1 MRKIFLTTCVVL
13 LSFPGWSQ
21 QKKSKKPTGKAAA
34 PVIKKPLNHNVY
46 DFWQDNTERFVSNDG
61 RFFVYGQ
68 NPQEGDGKIVI
79 REISNARIDSVPR
92 GSGARITADSEF
104 ALFKIKPQL
113 NLVKDAKRA
122 KKKKEELPKDS
133 LAIYNLKARTVQKIP
148 GVSSFKVPEKAGSWV
163 AYQLEA
169 VVPPKEKKDTTAKAL
184 KPAKAP
190 KKESEENGYKLI
202 VQDLKTGKLET
213 FAYVKEYEV
222 SEDGKWLAFATAG
235 NDSTLKAGVY
245 VWEAGANALK
255 LIHEGLSKH
264 KFSKLAFAKTTGQ
277 LAFIADADTNSKTQ
291 VRLPK
296 LYYWNQP
303 AEKATLIAD
312 ETNQPGVSGWLV
324 SANYAPEF
332 SRDGTKLYFGT
343 NPKPVVAD
351 TTLLPDE
358 IVNVEVWH
366 WQDKNLQTR
375 QKVTLEQDK
384 KRSHLAIYHTDSKKL
399 VQLGNE
405 NLTRTQLVNEGNA
418 DFVLATSDGK
428 YSHEHWDWNP
438 KQDVYIINS
447 QDGSEKLLKEKL
459 EGNVRMSPEGKYA
472 YWFSNPDTAWFAY
485 DVAKGQTIQL
495 TDNKTVNFADELDDH
510 PDFPN
515 PYGLAG
521 WTKGDES
528 ALINDRYDIWE
539 VSPSAPQKI
548 RKLTNGRP
556 DKREFRYVTLDRDE
570 RNIDM
575 AKPLL
580 LSSVHEITKQQGYYR
595 LNTANTTIARLYEG
609 DFKTGY
615 GVLKAKNGEQLF
627 FTKETF
633 QNYPDWYVADPD
645 FKSVTKITTTN
656 PQQDQYS
663 WGSVELVSW
672 LAGDGTPLQ
681 GLLYKPENF
690 DPAKKYPMM
699 VYYYEKNTENLHS
712 HFAPKPIRSYINFSY
727 FTSNGYI
734 VFVPDIVYKIGYPGQ
749 SAYNCLIPGVLSQID
764 KGFVDR
770 DRIGISG
777 HSWGG
782 YQTAYLV
789 TQTDLFR
796 AAEAGAPVSNM
807 TSAYGGIRWD
817 TGLTRQAQYE
827 KTQSRIGGTLWEKP
841 MQYIENS
848 PLFYAPKVN
857 TPLLMMHND
866 EDGAVPWYQGIEY
879 YMALKRLGK
888 PVWMLNYN
896 GEKHGLGKRQ
906 NMKDFAV
913 RMYQYFD
920 YYLKDGP
927 LPSWLGE
934 GLPYVEKGINQH
946 LEPMKK

>member
-1 MRKIFLTTCVVL
+1 MRKIVLTTCVVL
-13 LSFPGWSQ
+13 LSFHGWSQ
-21 QKKSKKPTGKAAA
+21 QKQRKKTIDKTNLVTP
-34 PVIKKPLNHNVY
+34 KKTLTHSVY
-46 DFWQDNTERFVSNDG
+46 DFWQENTERFVSNDG
-61 RFFVYGQ
+61 KYFVYGQ
-68 NPQEGDGKIVI
+68 NPQEGDGKIIICELVT
-79 REISNARIDSVPR
+79 ARVDSVSR
-92 GSGARITADSEF
+92 GSGARLTEDSEF
-104 ALFKIKPQL
+104 AVFKIKPQL
-113 NLVKDAKRA
+113 DLVKAAKRA

-133 LAIYNLKARTVQKIP
+133 LAIYNLKTRTVQKIA
-148 GVSSFKVPEKAGSWV
+148 GVSSFKLPEKGGSWV
-163 AYQLEA
+163 VYQLEA
-169 VVPPKEKKDTTAKAL
+169 VVAPKEKKDSTAKAV
-184 KPAKAP
+184 KPAKSP
-190 KKESEENGYKLI
+190 KKESEENGYRLI
-202 VQDLKTGKLET
+202 VHDLKSGTQET
-213 FAYVKEYEV
+213 FVYVKEYEV

-235 NDSTLKAGVY
+235 NDSTVKAGVY
-245 VWEAGANALK
+245 IYDAVSKATK

-264 KFSKLAFAKTTGQ
+264 RFTKLSFAKTTDQ
-277 LAFIADADTNSKTQ
+277 LAFVADADTNSKTQ
-291 VRLPK
+291 IRLPK
-296 LYYWNQP
+296 LYYWKNGSD
-303 AEKATLIAD
+303 KAQLIAD
-312 ETNQPGVSGWLV
+312 ESNQPGAAGWLV
-324 SANYAPEF
+324 SANYTPEF
-332 SRDGTKLYFGT
+332 SKDGTKLFFGT

-384 KRSHLAIYHTDSKKL
+384 KRSNLAVYHTESKKL

-405 NLTRTQLVNEGNA
+405 SLTKTQLVNEGNA
-418 DFVLATSDGK
+418 AFVLATSDEK

-438 KQDVYIINS
+438 KEDVYLIS
-447 QDGSEKLLKEKL
+447 TQDGTQKLVKQKL
-459 EGNVRMSPEGKYA
+459 QGNVRISPEGRYA

-495 TDNKTVNFADELDDH
+495 TTNKTVSFADELDDH

-515 PYGLAG
+515 PYGFAG
-521 WTKGDES
+521 WTKGDET

-539 VSPSAPQKI
+539 VSPSSPQNIK
-548 RKLTNGRP
+548 RLTNGRSE
-556 DKREFRYVTLDRDE
+556 KREYRYIKLDREE
-570 RNIDM
+570 RNIDIT
-575 AKPLL
+575 KPML
-580 LSSVHEITKQQGYYR
+580 LSSVYESTKQQGYFR
-595 LNTANTTIARLYEG
+595 LDPATGAVIRLHEG
-609 DFKTGY
+609 DFKTGF
-615 GVLKAKNGEQLF
+615 GVLKAKNADQLF

-633 QNYPDWYVADPD
+633 KHYPDWYVADPE
-645 FKSVTKITTTN
+645 FKTITKITTTN
-656 PQQDQYS
+656 PQQNQYL
-663 WGSVELVSW
+663 WGEVELVNW

-690 DPAKKYPMM
+690 DPKKKYPMM
-699 VYYYEKNTENLHS
+699 VYYYEKNSDNFHS

-727 FTSNGYI
+727 FTSNGYL

-789 TQTDLFR
+789 GQTDLFK

-827 KTQSRIGGTLWEKP
+827 RTQSRIGGTLWEKP

-913 RMYQYFD
+913 RLYQYFD

-927 LPSWLGE
+927 LPSWLAE
-934 GLPYVEKGINQH
+934 GLPYIEKGINQH
-946 LEPMKK
+946 LEPVKK

>member
-1 MRKIFLTTCVVL
+1 MRRTFLTACIIFL
-13 LSFPGWSQ
+13 SIPGWSQ
-21 QKKSKKPTGKAAA
+21 QKKSKNTTGKKVV
-34 PVIKKPLNHNVY
+34 PVSKKPLDHSVY
-46 DFWQDNTERFVSNDG
+46 DFWQENTEMFVSNDG
-61 RFFVYGQ
+61 KYFVYGQ

-79 REISNARIDSVPR
+79 REVATARVDSIPR
-92 GSGARITADSEF
+92 GSGARLTADSDF
-104 ALFKIKPQL
+104 AVFKIKPQL
-113 NLVKDAKRA
+113 NLVKEAKRA

-133 LAIYNLKARTVQKIP
+133 LAIYNLRTRTVQKIA
-148 GVSSFKVPEKAGSWV
+148 GVSSFKLPEKGGSWI

-169 VVPPKEKKDTTAKAL
+169 VVAPKVKKDSTAKL
-184 KPAKAP
+184 AKTP
-190 KKESEENGYKLI
+190 KKESEENGFKLI
-202 VQDLKTGKLET
+202 VQNLKSGKQET
-213 FAYVKEYEV
+213 FVYVKEYEV

-235 NDSTLKAGVY
+235 NDSTVTAGVY
-245 VWEAGANALK
+245 VWDSDSQTTK

-264 KFSKLAFAKTTGQ
+264 KFSKLSFAKTTAQ
-277 LAFIADADTNSKTQ
+277 LAFIADADTNTKTQ
-291 VRLPK
+291 IRLPK
-296 LYYWNQP
+296 LYYWNNGTD
-303 AEKATLIAD
+303 KAQLIAD
-312 ETNQPGVSGWLV
+312 ETNQPGNAGSLI

-343 NPKPVVAD
+343 NPKPIVAD
-351 TTLLPDE
+351 TTLLPEE

-384 KRSHLAIYHTDSKKL
+384 KRSDLAVYHIGSKKM
-399 VQLGNE
+399 VQLGNV
-405 NLTRTQLVNEGNA
+405 NMTRTQLVNEGNA
-418 DFVLATSDGK
+418 DFIIATADGK

-438 KQDVYIINS
+438 KTDVYLINA
-447 QDGSEKLLKEKL
+447 QDGSLKLVKEKL

-485 DVAKGQTIQL
+485 DISKAQIIQL
-495 TDNKTVNFADELDDH
+495 TNNKMVSFADEQDDH

-515 PYGLAG
+515 PYGFAG

-528 ALINDRYDIWE
+528 ALINDRYDIWQ
-539 VSPSAPQKI
+539 VSPSSPQNL

-556 DKREFRYVTLDRDE
+556 DKRSYRYITLDKEE
-570 RNIDM
+570 RNIDF

-580 LSSVHEITKQQGYYR
+580 LASVNETSKQQGYYR
-595 LNTANTTIARLYEG
+595 LNVATGAVTKLYEG
-609 DFKTGY
+609 DFKTGN
-615 GVLKAKNGEQLF
+615 GVLKGKNADHLY

-633 QNYPDWYVADPD
+633 QHFPDWYIADAD
-645 FKSVTKITTTN
+645 FKNVSKITSTN
-656 PQQDQYS
+656 PQQDRYS
-663 WGSVELVSW
+663 WGSVELVNW

-690 DPAKKYPMM
+690 DPNKKYPMM
-699 VYYYEKNTENLHS
+699 VYYYEKNTDNLHS

-727 FTSNGYI
+727 FTSNGYV

-749 SAYNCLIPGVLSQID
+749 SAYNCLIPGVLSQIE
-764 KGFVDR
+764 KGFIDR
-770 DRIGISG
+770 DKIGISG

-789 TQTDLFR
+789 GQTDLFK

-817 TGLTRQAQYE
+817 SGLTRQAQYE

-841 MQYIENS
+841 MLYIENS
-848 PLFYAPKVN
+848 PLFYAPKIN

-866 EDGAVPWYQGIEY
+866 EDGAVPWYQGIEF

-934 GLPYVEKGINQH
+934 GLPYIEKGINQR
-946 LEPMKK
+946 LEPVK